1 METSLPVVACSLS
14 AADQRDRM
22 DEWRSLLARAESR
35 EPLSTGMRYR
45 FPLDLTEDVR
55 ALAAA
60 EQECCSFLRFDL
72 TQADNSLVLTVESEG
87 AGQDALRFIFA

>member
-1 METSLPVVACSLS
+1 MKTSLPVVACSLS
-14 AADQRDRM
+14 PAGQRDRLN
-22 DEWRSLLARAESR
+22 EWKSLLACAESR

-45 FPLDLTEDVR
+45 FPADLTEDVR

-60 EQECCSFLRFDL
+60 EQECCSFLRFNL
-72 TQADNSLVLTVESEG
+72 RQAHSSLVLTVESDG